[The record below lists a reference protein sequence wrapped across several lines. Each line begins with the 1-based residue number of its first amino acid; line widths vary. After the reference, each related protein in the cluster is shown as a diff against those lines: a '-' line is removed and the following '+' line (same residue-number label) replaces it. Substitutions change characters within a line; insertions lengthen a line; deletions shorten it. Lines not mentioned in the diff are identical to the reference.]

1 MVESIKEVTKII
13 IICKY
18 HMDGDFI
25 MDSNLYIIIFL
36 LLLGLFNDDKKFL
49 IARKIKM
56 KNKKERKFMEDFVK
70 QFVGK
75 FCVIHM
81 MSSLSTVEGTIRD
94 VSDNGILLE
103 DKKNKFQV
111 INLDFVARI
120 QDKSK
125 NK

>member
-18 HMDGDFI
+18 PMDGDFI

>member
-1 MVESIKEVTKII
+1 
-13 IICKY
+13 
-18 HMDGDFI
+18 